1 MFGRDFRKCR
11 WRTVLA
17 MTVIGL
23 AFFGIFE
30 SPLTGNDVL
39 LAQPHPGRPA
49 TSVVARRYGPLRM
62 NITHEMTDGAT
73 SKDHLTGV

>member
-1 MFGRDFRKCR
+1 
-11 WRTVLA
+11 

-23 AFFGIFE
+23 ALFGIFE

-49 TSVVARRYGPLRM
+49 ASVVAQRNGPLRM
-62 NITHEMTDGAT
+62 NITQEMTDGAT
-73 SKDHLTGV
+73 SKDYLMGV

>member
-1 MFGRDFRKCR
+1 MLGRDFRKCR

-30 SPLTGNDVL
+30 SPLTGNEVL
-39 LAQPHPGRPA
+39 LVQPHPGRPA
-49 TSVVARRYGPLRM
+49 ASVVAQRYRPLRV
-62 NITHEMTDGAT
+62 NITQEMTDGAT
-73 SKDHLTGV
+73 SKRHLMVV